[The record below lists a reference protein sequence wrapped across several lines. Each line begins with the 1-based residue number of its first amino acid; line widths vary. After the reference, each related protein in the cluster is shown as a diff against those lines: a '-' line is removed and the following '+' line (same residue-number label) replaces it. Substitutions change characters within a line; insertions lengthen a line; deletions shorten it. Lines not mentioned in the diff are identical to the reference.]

1 MRARTAQQ
9 GQTHGGGCAQARAT
23 EDVTLL
29 AIAKA
34 DYEELAAAFP
44 EQHELI
50 VANLLA
56 ALGLDADGLG
66 AGAGAEPVDSSSD
79 SAKEPIPSSST
90 ANSSPPM
97 RATVAVF
104 RTVASKR

>member
-1 MRARTAQQ
+1 M
-9 GQTHGGGCAQARAT
+9 QARAT

-56 ALGLDADGLG
+56 GLGLDADGLG
-66 AGAGAEPVDSSSD
+66 AGPGSEPVDSSSD
-79 SAKEPIPSSST
+79 SAKERARCVRHCMPSVS
-90 ANSSPPM
+90 
-97 RATVAVF
+97 R
-104 RTVASKR
+104 RE